1 MIAVTGAGGQLGRTM
16 LSALRRRGI
25 LGLGFDRH
33 ELNIA
38 DQNAV
43 IQKLRPG
50 VFDCIINC
58 AAYTAVDDAE
68 DHSRDAIA
76 VNAAAP
82 KYLTDT
88 GIPIMH
94 ISTDYVFDGRARQ
107 PYEVDSQ
114 TAPLSV
120 YGRSKQMGE
129 AALLTSKACGC
140 IIRTSRLYS
149 PTAGTRSFFQTML
162 QLLSERQSLGVVSDQ
177 FSAPTL
183 AEDLA
188 DALVE
193 LYLQGAHL
201 RSMQV
206 LHFTNTGETSWLGFA
221 SAIQE
226 RIGTTC
232 KLEAIPAVQYPAKAR
247 RPHYSVLS
255 LQSLQA
261 WRIKPRSWQDALT
274 EACVQ
279 CGRIKS
285 GIRNKWLI

>member
-82 KYLTDT
+82 KFLTDT

-149 PTAGTRSFFQTML
+149 PIAGTRSFFQTML

-206 LHFTNTGETSWLGFA
+206 LHFTNTGEISWHGFA

-226 RIGTTC
+226 RIGTAC
-232 KLEAIPAVQYPAKAR
+232 KLKAVPAVQYPTKAR

-279 CGRIKS
+279 CGRMKS
-285 GIRNKWLI
+285 

>member
-1 MIAVTGAGGQLGRTM
+1 MIAVTGAGGQLGRTV
-16 LSALRRRGI
+16 LAALRRRGI
-25 LGLGFDRH
+25 PGLGFDRH

-38 DQNAV
+38 DQDAV
-43 IQKLRPG
+43 VQNLRPG

-68 DHSRDAIA
+68 DHSWGAIA
-76 VNAAAP
+76 VNATAP

-88 GIPIMH
+88 GIPIIH

-120 YGRSKQMGE
+120 YGRSKQIGE

-149 PTAGTRSFFQTML
+149 PIAGTRSFFQTML
-162 QLLSERQSLGVVSDQ
+162 RLLSERQSLGVVSDQ

-206 LHFTNTGETSWLGFA
+206 LHFTNTGETSWHGFA

-226 RIGTTC
+226 KIGTTC
-232 KLEAIPAVQYPAKAR
+232 KLKAVPAVQYPTKAR

-279 CGRIKS
+279 CGRIKF
-285 GIRNKWLI
+285 

>member
-1 MIAVTGAGGQLGRTM
+1 MIAVTGAGGQLGRTV

-33 ELNIA
+33 ELNIE
-38 DQNAV
+38 DQKAV
-43 IQKLRPG
+43 VQNLRPG
-50 VFDCIINC
+50 VFDCVINC

-68 DHSRDAIA
+68 DHSSDAIA
-76 VNAAAP
+76 VNATAP

-88 GIPIMH
+88 GIPIIH

-285 GIRNKWLI
+285 

>member
-1 MIAVTGAGGQLGRTM
+1 VIAVTGAGGQLGRTM

-232 KLEAIPAVQYPAKAR
+232 KLKAVLAVQYPTKAR

-285 GIRNKWLI
+285 

>member
-1 MIAVTGAGGQLGRTM
+1 MHEVIAVTGAGGQLGR
-16 LSALRRRGI
+16 I
-25 LGLGFDRH
+25 LELGFDRH

-38 DQNAV
+38 DQKAV
-43 IQKLRPG
+43 VQTLQPG
-50 VFDCIINC
+50 VFDCVINC

-68 DHSRDAIA
+68 DHSSDAFA
-76 VNAAAP
+76 VNATAP

-88 GIPIMH
+88 GIPIIH

-120 YGRSKQMGE
+120 YGRSKQRGE

-149 PTAGTRSFFQTML
+149 PIAGTKSFFQTML

-206 LHFTNTGETSWLGFA
+206 LHFTNTGETSWHGFA

-226 RIGTTC
+226 KIGTTC
-232 KLEAIPAVQYPAKAR
+232 KLKAVPAVQYPTKAR

-285 GIRNKWLI
+285 

>member
-1 MIAVTGAGGQLGRTM
+1 MHEVIAVTGAGGQLGRTM

-193 LYLQGAHL
+193 LYLQGTHL

-285 GIRNKWLI
+285 

>member
-1 MIAVTGAGGQLGRTM
+1 MHEVIAVTGAGGQLGRTM

-183 AEDLA
+183 AEDFA

-285 GIRNKWLI
+285 

>member
-232 KLEAIPAVQYPAKAR
+232 KLEAIPAVQYPTKAR

-279 CGRIKS
+279 CGRMKS
-285 GIRNKWLI
+285 

>member
-1 MIAVTGAGGQLGRTM
+1 MIAVTGAGGQLGRTV
-16 LSALRRRGI
+16 LAALRRRGI
-25 LGLGFDRH
+25 PGLGFDRH

-38 DQNAV
+38 DQDAV
-43 IQKLRPG
+43 VQNLRPG

-68 DHSRDAIA
+68 DHSWGAIA
-76 VNAAAP
+76 VNATGP

-88 GIPIMH
+88 GIPIIH

-120 YGRSKQMGE
+120 YGRSKQIGE

-149 PTAGTRSFFQTML
+149 PIAGTRSFFQTML
-162 QLLSERQSLGVVSDQ
+162 RLLSERQSLGVVSDQ

-206 LHFTNTGETSWLGFA
+206 LHFTNTGETSWHGFA

-226 RIGTTC
+226 KIGTTC
-232 KLEAIPAVQYPAKAR
+232 KLKAVPAVQYPTKAR

-285 GIRNKWLI
+285 

>member
-1 MIAVTGAGGQLGRTM
+1 MIAITGVTGQLGKTI
-16 LSALRRRGI
+16 LTTLKRRGI

-43 IQKLRPG
+43 VQNLRPG

-58 AAYTAVDDAE
+58 AAYTAVDEAE

-76 VNAAAP
+76 VNATAP

-88 GIPIMH
+88 GIPIIH
-94 ISTDYVFDGRARQ
+94 VSTDYVFDGRARQ

-114 TAPLSV
+114 TAPMSV

-149 PTAGTRSFFQTML
+149 PIAGTRSFFQTML
-162 QLLSERQSLGVVSDQ
+162 RLLSERQSLGVVSDQ

-206 LHFTNTGETSWLGFA
+206 LHFTNTGETSWHGFA

-226 RIGTTC
+226 RIGTAC
-232 KLEAIPAVQYPAKAR
+232 KLKAVPAVQYPTKAR

-279 CGRIKS
+279 CGRMKS
-285 GIRNKWLI
+285 

>member
-232 KLEAIPAVQYPAKAR
+232 KLEAIPEVQYPAKAR

-285 GIRNKWLI
+285 

>member
-149 PTAGTRSFFQTML
+149 STAGTRSFFQTML

-285 GIRNKWLI
+285 

>member
-1 MIAVTGAGGQLGRTM
+1 MIAITGVTGQLGKTI
-16 LSALRRRGI
+16 LTTLKRRGI

-43 IQKLRPG
+43 VQNLRPG

-58 AAYTAVDDAE
+58 AAYTAVDEAE

-76 VNAAAP
+76 VNATAP

-88 GIPIMH
+88 GIPIIH
-94 ISTDYVFDGRARQ
+94 VSTDYVFDGRARQ

-114 TAPLSV
+114 TAPMSV

-149 PTAGTRSFFQTML
+149 PIAGTRSFFQTML
-162 QLLSERQSLGVVSDQ
+162 RLLSERQSLGVVSDQ

-188 DALVE
+188 DAVVE

-206 LHFTNTGETSWLGFA
+206 LHFTNTGETSWHGFA

-232 KLEAIPAVQYPAKAR
+232 KLRAIPAVQYPTKAR

-285 GIRNKWLI
+285 

>member
-1 MIAVTGAGGQLGRTM
+1 MIAVTGAGGQLGRTV

-33 ELNIA
+33 ELNIE
-38 DQNAV
+38 DQKAV
-43 IQKLRPG
+43 VQNLRPG
-50 VFDCIINC
+50 VFDCVINC

-68 DHSRDAIA
+68 DHSSDAIA
-76 VNAAAP
+76 VNATAP

-88 GIPIMH
+88 GIPIIH
-94 ISTDYVFDGRARQ
+94 VSTDYVFDGRARQ

-114 TAPLSV
+114 TAPMSV

-149 PTAGTRSFFQTML
+149 PIAGTKSFFQTML
-162 QLLSERQSLGVVSDQ
+162 QLLPERQSLGVVSDQ

-206 LHFTNTGETSWLGFA
+206 LHFTNTGETSWHGFA

-226 RIGTTC
+226 KIGTTC
-232 KLEAIPAVQYPAKAR
+232 KLKAVPAVQYPTKAR

-285 GIRNKWLI
+285 

>member
-1 MIAVTGAGGQLGRTM
+1 MIAITGVTGQLGKTM
-16 LSALRRRGI
+16 LTTLKRRGI

-38 DQNAV
+38 DKNAV
-43 IQKLRPG
+43 VQNLRPG

-58 AAYTAVDDAE
+58 AAYTAVDEAE

-76 VNAAAP
+76 VNATAP

-88 GIPIMH
+88 GIPIIH
-94 ISTDYVFDGRARQ
+94 VSTDYVFDGRARQ

-114 TAPLSV
+114 TAPISV

-149 PTAGTRSFFQTML
+149 PIAGTKSFFQTML
-162 QLLSERQSLGVVSDQ
+162 QLLSERQSLDVVSDQ

-206 LHFTNTGETSWLGFA
+206 LHFTNTGETSWHGFA

-226 RIGTTC
+226 KIGTTC
-232 KLEAIPAVQYPAKAR
+232 KLKAVPAVQYPTNAR

-285 GIRNKWLI
+285 

>member
-1 MIAVTGAGGQLGRTM
+1 MIAVTGAGGQLGRTV
-16 LSALRRRGI
+16 LAALRRRGI
-25 LGLGFDRH
+25 PGLGFDRH

-38 DQNAV
+38 DQDAV
-43 IQKLRPG
+43 VQNLRPG

-68 DHSRDAIA
+68 DHSWGAIA
-76 VNAAAP
+76 VNATAP

-88 GIPIMH
+88 GIPIIH

-120 YGRSKQMGE
+120 YGRSKQIGE

-149 PTAGTRSFFQTML
+149 PIAGTRSFFQTML
-162 QLLSERQSLGVVSDQ
+162 RLLSERQSLGVVSDQ

-206 LHFTNTGETSWLGFA
+206 LHFTNTGETSWHGFA

-226 RIGTTC
+226 KIGTTC
-232 KLEAIPAVQYPAKAR
+232 KLKAVPAVQYPTKAR
-247 RPHYSVLS
+247 HPHYSVLS

-285 GIRNKWLI
+285 

>member
-247 RPHYSVLS
+247 RPHYRVLS

-285 GIRNKWLI
+285 

>member
-76 VNAAAP
+76 VNAAETT
-82 KYLTDT
+82 YQRDT

-94 ISTDYVFDGRARQ
+94 IYTDYVFDGRARQ

-285 GIRNKWLI
+285 

>member
-149 PTAGTRSFFQTML
+149 PIAGTKSFFQTML

-285 GIRNKWLI
+285 

>member
-206 LHFTNTGETSWLGFA
+206 LHFTNTGETSWHGFA

-226 RIGTTC
+226 KIGTTC
-232 KLEAIPAVQYPAKAR
+232 KLKAVPAVQYPTKAR

-285 GIRNKWLI
+285 

>member
-114 TAPLSV
+114 TAPMSV

-285 GIRNKWLI
+285 

>member
-162 QLLSERQSLGVVSDQ
+162 QLLSERQSLSVVSDQ

-285 GIRNKWLI
+285 

>member
-1 MIAVTGAGGQLGRTM
+1 MHEVIAVTGAGGQLGRTM

-183 AEDLA
+183 AGDLA

-285 GIRNKWLI
+285 

>member
-1 MIAVTGAGGQLGRTM
+1 MIAVTGAGGQLGRTV

-33 ELNIA
+33 ELNIE
-38 DQNAV
+38 DQKAV
-43 IQKLRPG
+43 VQNLRPG
-50 VFDCIINC
+50 VFDCVINC

-68 DHSRDAIA
+68 DHSSDAIA
-76 VNAAAP
+76 VNATAP

-88 GIPIMH
+88 GIPIIH

-120 YGRSKQMGE
+120 YGSSKQMGE

-149 PTAGTRSFFQTML
+149 PIAGTKSFFQTML
-162 QLLSERQSLGVVSDQ
+162 QLLPERQSLGVVSDQ

-206 LHFTNTGETSWLGFA
+206 LHFTNTGETSWHGFA

-226 RIGTTC
+226 KIGTTC
-232 KLEAIPAVQYPAKAR
+232 KLKAVPAVQYPTKAR

-261 WRIKPRSWQDALT
+261 WRIKPSISFDRSGCADI
-274 EACVQ
+274 C
-279 CGRIKS
+279 C
-285 GIRNKWLI
+285 

>member
-1 MIAVTGAGGQLGRTM
+1 MIAITGVTGQLGKTM
-16 LSALRRRGI
+16 LTTLKRRGI

-43 IQKLRPG
+43 VQNLRPS

-58 AAYTAVDDAE
+58 AAYTAVDEAE

-76 VNAAAP
+76 VNATAP

-88 GIPIMH
+88 GIPIIH
-94 ISTDYVFDGRARQ
+94 VSTDYVFDGRARQ

-114 TAPLSV
+114 TAPMSV

-149 PTAGTRSFFQTML
+149 PIAGTRSFFQTML

-206 LHFTNTGETSWLGFA
+206 LHFTNTGETSWHGFA

-232 KLEAIPAVQYPAKAR
+232 KLEAIPAVQYPTKAR

-285 GIRNKWLI
+285 

>member
-193 LYLQGAHL
+193 LYLQGAYL

-285 GIRNKWLI
+285 

>member
-107 PYEVDSQ
+107 PYEVDTQ

-285 GIRNKWLI
+285 

>member
-120 YGRSKQMGE
+120 YGHSKQMGE

-285 GIRNKWLI
+285 

>member
-1 MIAVTGAGGQLGRTM
+1 MIAVTGAGGQLGRTVLAA
-16 LSALRRRGI
+16 LSRRGI
-25 LGLGFDRH
+25 PGLGFDRH

-38 DQNAV
+38 DQDAV
-43 IQKLRPG
+43 VQNLRPG

-68 DHSRDAIA
+68 DHSWGAIA
-76 VNAAAP
+76 VNATAP

-88 GIPIMH
+88 GIPIIH

-120 YGRSKQMGE
+120 YGRSKQIGE

-149 PTAGTRSFFQTML
+149 PIAGTRSFFQTML
-162 QLLSERQSLGVVSDQ
+162 RLLSERQSLGVVSDQ

-206 LHFTNTGETSWLGFA
+206 LHFTNTGETSWHGFA

-226 RIGTTC
+226 KIGTTC
-232 KLEAIPAVQYPAKAR
+232 KLKAVPAVQYPTKAR

-285 GIRNKWLI
+285 

>member
-1 MIAVTGAGGQLGRTM
+1 VIAVTGAGGQLGRTV
-16 LSALRRRGI
+16 LAALRRRGI
-25 LGLGFDRH
+25 PGLGFDRH

-38 DQNAV
+38 DQDAV
-43 IQKLRPG
+43 VQNLRPG

-68 DHSRDAIA
+68 DHSWGAIA
-76 VNAAAP
+76 VNATAP

-88 GIPIMH
+88 GIPIIH

-120 YGRSKQMGE
+120 YGRSKQIGE

-149 PTAGTRSFFQTML
+149 PIAGTRSFFQTML
-162 QLLSERQSLGVVSDQ
+162 RLLSERQSLGVVSDQ

-206 LHFTNTGETSWLGFA
+206 LHFTNTGETSWHGFA

-226 RIGTTC
+226 KIGTTC
-232 KLEAIPAVQYPAKAR
+232 KLKAVPAVQYPTKAR

-285 GIRNKWLI
+285 

>member
-1 MIAVTGAGGQLGRTM
+1 MIAVTGAGGQLGRTV

-38 DQNAV
+38 DQKAV
-43 IQKLRPG
+43 VQNLRPG

-68 DHSRDAIA
+68 DHSWDAIA
-76 VNAAAP
+76 VNATAP

-88 GIPIMH
+88 GIPIIH

-107 PYEVDSQ
+107 PYVVDSQ

-120 YGRSKQMGE
+120 YGSSKQMGE

-149 PTAGTRSFFQTML
+149 PIAGTKSFFQTML
-162 QLLSERQSLGVVSDQ
+162 QLLSERQSLDVVSDQ

-206 LHFTNTGETSWLGFA
+206 LHFTNTGETSWHGFA

-226 RIGTTC
+226 KIGTTC
-232 KLEAIPAVQYPAKAR
+232 KLKAVPAVQYPTKAR

-285 GIRNKWLI
+285 

>member
-1 MIAVTGAGGQLGRTM
+1 MIAVTGAGGQLGRTV
-16 LSALRRRGI
+16 LAALRRSGI

-38 DQNAV
+38 DQDAV
-43 IQKLRPG
+43 VQNLRPG

-149 PTAGTRSFFQTML
+149 PIAGTRSFFQTML

-188 DALVE
+188 DAVVE

-206 LHFTNTGETSWLGFA
+206 LHFTNTGETSWHGFA

-232 KLEAIPAVQYPAKAR
+232 KLMAVPAVQYPTKAR

-279 CGRIKS
+279 CGRMKS
-285 GIRNKWLI
+285 

>member
-1 MIAVTGAGGQLGRTM
+1 MIAITGVTGQLGKTM
-16 LSALRRRGI
+16 LTTLKRRGI

-43 IQKLRPG
+43 VQNLRPS

-58 AAYTAVDDAE
+58 AAYTAVDEAE

-76 VNAAAP
+76 VNATAP

-88 GIPIMH
+88 GIPIIH
-94 ISTDYVFDGRARQ
+94 VSTDYVFDGRARQ

-114 TAPLSV
+114 TAPMSV
-120 YGRSKQMGE
+120 YGRSKQTGE

-149 PTAGTRSFFQTML
+149 PIAGTRSFFQTML

-206 LHFTNTGETSWLGFA
+206 LHFTNTGETSWHGFA

-232 KLEAIPAVQYPAKAR
+232 KLEAIPAVQYPTKAR

-285 GIRNKWLI
+285 

>member
-1 MIAVTGAGGQLGRTM
+1 VHEVIAVTGAGGQLGRTM

-285 GIRNKWLI
+285 

>member
-1 MIAVTGAGGQLGRTM
+1 MIAVTGAGGQLGRTV

-38 DQNAV
+38 DQKAV
-43 IQKLRPG
+43 VQNLRPG

-68 DHSRDAIA
+68 DHSWDAIA
-76 VNAAAP
+76 VNATAP

-88 GIPIMH
+88 GIPIIH

-120 YGRSKQMGE
+120 YGRSKQIGE

-149 PTAGTRSFFQTML
+149 PIAGTRSFFQTML
-162 QLLSERQSLGVVSDQ
+162 RLLSERQSLGVVSDQ

-188 DALVE
+188 DAVVE

-206 LHFTNTGETSWLGFA
+206 LHFTNTGETSWHGFA

-226 RIGTTC
+226 KIGTTC
-232 KLEAIPAVQYPAKAR
+232 KLEAVPAVQYPTKAR

-285 GIRNKWLI
+285 

>member
-25 LGLGFDRH
+25 LGMGFDRH

-285 GIRNKWLI
+285 

>member
-1 MIAVTGAGGQLGRTM
+1 MHEVIAVTGAGGQLGRTV

-38 DQNAV
+38 DQKAV
-43 IQKLRPG
+43 VQNLRPG
-50 VFDCIINC
+50 VFDCVINC

-68 DHSRDAIA
+68 DHSSYAIA
-76 VNAAAP
+76 VNATAP

-88 GIPIMH
+88 GIPIIH

-120 YGRSKQMGE
+120 YGSSKQMGE

-149 PTAGTRSFFQTML
+149 PIAGTKSFFQTML

-206 LHFTNTGETSWLGFA
+206 LHFTNTGETSWHGFA

-226 RIGTTC
+226 KIGTTC
-232 KLEAIPAVQYPAKAR
+232 KLKAVPAVQYPTKAR

-274 EACVQ
+274 EACLQ

-285 GIRNKWLI
+285 

>member
-221 SAIQE
+221 LAIQE

-285 GIRNKWLI
+285 

>member
-1 MIAVTGAGGQLGRTM
+1 M
-16 LSALRRRGI
+16 LSFRISGLMFLTALLTVLHI
-25 LGLGFDRH
+25 
-33 ELNIA
+33 
-38 DQNAV
+38 
-43 IQKLRPG
+43 
-50 VFDCIINC
+50 
-58 AAYTAVDDAE
+58 DDAE

-82 KYLTDT
+82 KFLTDT

-120 YGRSKQMGE
+120 YGCSKQMGE
-129 AALLTSKACGC
+129 AALLTSKACG

-149 PTAGTRSFFQTML
+149 PIAGTRSFFQTML

-206 LHFTNTGETSWLGFA
+206 LHFTNTGEISWHGFA

-226 RIGTTC
+226 RIGTAC
-232 KLEAIPAVQYPAKAR
+232 KLKAVPAVQYPTKAR

-279 CGRIKS
+279 CGRMKS
-285 GIRNKWLI
+285 